1 MGASRKGSAK
11 VSKTLKRFREETV
24 ASGRKKGKQAMA
36 IGVKARRK
44 GY

>member
-24 ASGRKKGKQAMA
+24 ASGKKGKKVMA
-36 IGVKARRK
+36 IGVGKARRK